1 MTTKTLQEKIKVV
14 IYGDSIMRATV
25 LDDTNR
31 YRATISGILDRLDE
45 AYQIDFKNRAHF
57 GITCTRGADLLER
70 DLQKGLECDYAVV
83 EFGGND
89 CSFLWEEVAE
99 DPDYDHQPNTAV
111 QTFGETLTAMVE
123 KLQAAGVPPILMTL
137 PPVDAER
144 HLHFIGRD
152 DTGRR
157 NILQWLGDAH
167 MIYRFHELYSRT
179 IEKVAR
185 RTGTILVDVRG
196 RFLDKHNLK
205 ELLGEDGIHLSE
217 AGYKIIGET
226 FADFIEA
233 HRTQP
238 PRLVYE

>member
-1 MTTKTLQEKIKVV
+1 MQDKVKVV

-25 LDDTNR
+25 LDDSNR
-31 YRATISGILDRLDE
+31 YRATISDILERLDGE
-45 AYQIDFKNRAHF
+45 YQIAFKNRAHF

-70 DLQKGLECDYAVV
+70 DLKKGLDCDYAVV

-89 CSFLWEEVAE
+89 CSFLWEEVAR

-123 KLQAAGVPPILMTL
+123 KLRGAGVTPILMTL

-144 HLHFIGRD
+144 HLYFIGRD
-152 DTGRR
+152 DIGRK

-179 IEKVAR
+179 VEAVAR
-185 RTGTILVDVRG
+185 ATGAILVDVRG

-217 AGYKIIGET
+217 KGYEIIGET
-226 FADFIEA
+226 FSDFIRA
-233 HRTQP
+233 HRTEP

>member
-1 MTTKTLQEKIKVV
+1 MSEKIKVN

-31 YRATISGILDRLDE
+31 YRATVAGILEELDDS
-45 AYQIDFKNRAHF
+45 YQIDFKNRAHF

-70 DLQKGLECDYAVV
+70 DLQKGLDCEYAVV

-89 CSFLWEEVAE
+89 CSFTWDEVAK
-99 DPDYDHQPNTAV
+99 DPDFDHQPNTAV
-111 QTFGETLTAMVE
+111 EDYKNTLTAMVG
-123 KLQAAGVPPILMTL
+123 KLRDAGATPILMTL
-137 PPVDAER
+137 PPVDADR
-144 HLHFIGRD
+144 HLHFIGKD

-179 IEKVAR
+179 VEQVAR
-185 RTGTILVDVRG
+185 ATGAILVDVRG

-217 AGYKIIGET
+217 KGYRMIGEA
-226 FADFIEA
+226 FSDFIHA
-233 HRTQP
+233 HRNEP
-238 PRLVYE
+238 ARLVYE